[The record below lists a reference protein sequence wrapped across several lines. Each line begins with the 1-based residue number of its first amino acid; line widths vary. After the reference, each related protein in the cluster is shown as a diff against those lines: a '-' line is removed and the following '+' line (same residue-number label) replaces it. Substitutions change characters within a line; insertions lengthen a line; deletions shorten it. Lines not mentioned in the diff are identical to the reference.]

1 MKVEPLSTSM
11 PCSSRAGGGISMGHP
26 QETRAALAS
35 VRTSSHLGS
44 EERASSVQ
52 KSRLDEALILFKN
65 SSSSVSLAICSFESF
80 QYEEVRSTQASNSST
95 ISSVN
100 T

>member
-1 MKVEPLSTSM
+1 
-11 PCSSRAGGGISMGHP
+11 MGHP

-35 VRTSSHLGS
+35 VRTCSHLGS

-52 KSRLDEALILFKN
+52 KSLVHEALTFFKN
-65 SSSSVSLAICSFESF
+65 SSSSVSLALGSCESF
-80 QYEEVRSTQASNSST
+80 QSEEIRSPQASKSST

-100 T
+100 TTQPTEKWLSWGCKPL